1 MRGRMVNKLCFGNTH
16 REPNIE
22 EGKCTL
28 VAFSEVSLLQKARDG
43 LPGMLGTPKASS
55 LLAELN
61 YYYNVGRCGIGYHG
75 DTERR
80 LVVAIRVGAAMPLY
94 YQWYQDHV
102 PVGDTFSV
110 TLEEGDMYVMGSK
123 AVAPSRVQPSL
134 L

>member
-1 MRGRMVNKLCFGNTH
+1 M
-16 REPNIE
+16 
-22 EGKCTL
+22 
-28 VAFSEVSLLQKARDG
+28 
-43 LPGMLGTPKASS
+43 
-55 LLAELN
+55 
-61 YYYNVGRCGIGYHG
+61 GRCVTGYHG
-75 DTERR
+75 ETERR
-80 LVVAIRVGAAMPLY
+80 RVVAIRVGATMPLH